1 MSITFA
7 FPASRHFA
15 TAWRISRGARN
26 CPFFTETLFPCLAQ
40 ARTRSVCR
48 QRKAGTCR
56 RSTTLPAGS
65 ACQGSWTSVVQG
77 SPVSRFTAWNAAS
90 PTSSP
95 GPRKLLPDER
105 FALSKL
111 ALNTTGR
118 PCFAASAFT
127 LRAWARAWP
136 SDSITHGP
144 AMRRSF
150 LPSPTSCP
158 AIRASTAST
167 SSFPSG
173 RAARA
178 LSLAV
183 LADRELRHRG
193 AGPALRLVAVPAR
206 RRDEPGEERVGRE
219 RLRLELRVKLAA
231 HEVRVVVEL
240 DHLDE
245 VQVRV
250 HARED
255 HPGLLVLR
263 AVRVV
268 ELEAVAV
275 ALLDEL
281 GAVKLSRLRPVPER
295 AGVAP
300 EPHRPALVCD
310 PLLALHERDDRVR
323 GLVVELERVRP
334 VEAEHGP
341 PELDDGHLEPEADAE
356 ERDLLLPRPA
366 GGEDLPLRAA
376 HAEAAG
382 HEDPV
387 HLVELGQVALLELRR
402 VDEDHPDADVRRDPA
417 VRERLVEALVAL
429 VQLDVLADDADADLA
444 ELRGLHLLD
453 DGLPPL
459 EARRAAPD
467 VEQLGE
473 LVVEP
478 LAVERERHLV
488 DRGDVERG
496 EHRRGVHVAEERDL
510 VLHLPR
516 DLAVGAAEQDVR
528 LDADLPQLLH
538 RVLRRLR
545 LELSRGGDVRHERE
559 VDVER
564 VLLADVVLH
573 LPDRLEERERLDV
586 ADRAAHLDDEDVR
599 AARRLADDRLDLVGD
614 VGNDLDG
621 LPEILAAPLALDDGL
636 VDAPGRVIVLPGH
649 LRAREALVV
658 AEVEVRL
665 RAVVGDVDLAVLERA
680 HRARVHVDVRVELQ
694 VRHLEAAV
702 LEERADGRRGEPLA
716 ERAHHATRDEHV
728 LRLLAPLDHGPPPSL
743 VMLRRE
749 DRPSALEVLRRVD
762 AEPRIAR
769 VGDPDPV
776 PVLERAELLERLLGL
791 EPPRRERG
799 ELLKERRG
807 ERVDAHVC
815 AGERAVA
822 PRPAVRDGG
831 AREVERVALEV
842 GDHL

>member
-1 MSITFA
+1 M
-7 FPASRHFA
+7 
-15 TAWRISRGARN
+15 
-26 CPFFTETLFPCLAQ
+26 
-40 ARTRSVCR
+40 TRSVWR
-48 QRKAGTCR
+48 QRKAGTWR
-56 RSTTLPAGS
+56 RSTTFPAGS
-65 ACQGSWTSVVQG
+65 ACHVSWTSVVQG
-77 SPVSRFTAWNAAS
+77 RPVSRFTAWNAAS
-90 PTSSP
+90 PTSRP

-219 RLRLELRVKLAA
+219 RLRLELRVELAA

-255 HPGLLVLR
+255 HPDLLVLR

-310 PLLALHERDDRVR
+310 ALLALHERDDRVR

-334 VEAEHGP
+334 VE
-341 PELDDGHLEPEADAE
+341 
-356 ERDLLLPRPA
+356 
-366 GGEDLPLRAA
+366 
-376 HAEAAG
+376 
-382 HEDPV
+382 
-387 HLVELGQVALLELRR
+387 VELGQVALLELRR

-429 VQLDVLADDADADLA
+429 VQLDVLADDA
-444 ELRGLHLLD
+444 
-453 DGLPPL
+453 
-459 EARRAAPD
+459 
-467 VEQLGE
+467 
-473 LVVEP
+473 
-478 LAVERERHLV
+478 
-488 DRGDVERG
+488 
-496 EHRRGVHVAEERDL
+496 
-510 VLHLPR
+510 
-516 DLAVGAAEQDVR
+516 
-528 LDADLPQLLH
+528 
-538 RVLRRLR
+538 
-545 LELSRGGDVRHERE
+545 
-559 VDVER
+559 
-564 VLLADVVLH
+564 
-573 LPDRLEERERLDV
+573 
-586 ADRAAHLDDEDVR
+586 
-599 AARRLADDRLDLVGD
+599 
-614 VGNDLDG
+614 
-621 LPEILAAPLALDDGL
+621 
-636 VDAPGRVIVLPGH
+636 
-649 LRAREALVV
+649 
-658 AEVEVRL
+658 
-665 RAVVGDVDLAVLERA
+665 
-680 HRARVHVDVRVELQ
+680 
-694 VRHLEAAV
+694 
-702 LEERADGRRGEPLA
+702 
-716 ERAHHATRDEHV
+716 
-728 LRLLAPLDHGPPPSL
+728 
-743 VMLRRE
+743 
-749 DRPSALEVLRRVD
+749 
-762 AEPRIAR
+762 
-769 VGDPDPV
+769 
-776 PVLERAELLERLLGL
+776 
-791 EPPRRERG
+791 
-799 ELLKERRG
+799 
-807 ERVDAHVC
+807 
-815 AGERAVA
+815 
-822 PRPAVRDGG
+822 
-831 AREVERVALEV
+831 
-842 GDHL
+842 